1 MRKPL
6 VGVMGAGEDASA
18 TCVRLAEDLGAAIT
32 GRGWA
37 LLTGGRPVGVMTA
50 ASRGARRIDGHLVVG
65 VLPNAGLDQDRQQ
78 TADLDLALFTGM
90 GQARN
95 LINVLSADVVVVCGA
110 GGAGTASEAAH
121 AIKAGR
127 PLILLAAG
135 PLWRQFF
142 CSLSPEVQ
150 TAETVDDCCRRI
162 AASQGRLPSRSW
174 PGRVGVSQQG
184 CAEMSAIFIS
194 YTGRDPEGDAWAD
207 RLEQWFGEWDYGF
220 FRDKSHSHGVKAGDD
235 WRQTLYR
242 ELGLAT
248 VMVSLC
254 TKQYDSSP
262 WCVGEVAIAVRDGK
276 TVIPIQLVKTAKE
289 LRTAPLP
296 LLLEMDQAIKV
307 AGAANPSAATLADV
321 KQRLQCSLTKTLKWR
336 DLLDW
341 DPTWKPFPGLPA
353 FQEKQAPVFFGRDG
367 AIEKVNERLQSL
379 ALRPPGFLLLLGAS
393 GYGKSSLVRAGV
405 VPCLRAGGEQS
416 LIVLCPFTPGSFP
429 FHRLEKVVKKALD
442 GLSEPA
448 FNTAGLDDEK
458 RLLLQLQ
465 WLNSEHAKPVLVV
478 IDQFEE
484 LLTTAP
490 GADGQ
495 PGEGARFLAFLE
507 GLLSSHSAGVVVLVT
522 MRTDYLAPLQN
533 VWPRLTGLAVKE
545 TLEPIAPSDFG
556 QLITGPAHR
565 AGLALQPG
573 LKERLVGESGG
584 RDPLPLLAFTL
595 EQLWKKRQ
603 VRGGPMPGPRGEQ
616 WDLTLADYQAL
627 GGVDGAVRTQ
637 AKACWTPELSSE
649 AETAALRDAFLDHLV
664 SVNDDG
670 VAKRAAPLE
679 ELPPASH
686 EIVRRMVK
694 ERLLVAD
701 AGVVEIAHEALMR
714 SWEPL
719 VKWIE
724 EGKEKLLQGLRVKR
738 LTADLAA
745 TALPRL
751 QRQALEQLATMAAA
765 AGIEQK
771 AVAKE
776 GTKALGKLLAHSEA
790 EEPQR
795 LDAALI
801 LALIGAEEPLS
812 ACLADATVPVE
823 LRRRAAES
831 LGLLAKRSGDPEQR
845 ERIERQLEAVL
856 RGEPLDVRVVDEAG
870 WKQHDERLPLLQ
882 GASRGLQLAA
892 SAGLPLLGSGP
903 GRVVPMLT
911 LTALEKGGELQIT
924 TDVVEV
930 EVWSLPLP
938 GGEQLELVAIPGGEH
953 TIGSPADERDKA
965 AVLNWFA
972 GNRDGC
978 RDPRTGE
985 PLDLEAE
992 RRVELTP
999 FWLLRHPISQRQWLA
1014 VVKAVEAVERELDE
1028 SPGGAKAESLWDL
1041 YGQPGEL
1048 AVNQVSWN
1056 DCQEWLRRLNRWLSE
1071 QWLVLGGTGEPLQL
1085 ALPGEGQWEA
1095 ACRAGTATPFHFGDT
1110 LDARWARYDA
1120 SYVFGLGRK
1129 GAKAKQPGVNGGC
1142 GLVNRYGLA
1151 EMHGQLYEW
1160 CGDSWHPNPV
1170 GQGWRADGLPWEG
1183 EDADLSQ
1190 RESGQRGWKLLR
1202 GGSWIDYPPFCRAA
1216 SRDGN
1221 APDVV
1226 DASFGLRPCCCPS
1239 PPGSLLGS

>member
-1 MRKPL
+1 
-6 VGVMGAGEDASA
+6 
-18 TCVRLAEDLGAAIT
+18 
-32 GRGWA
+32 
-37 LLTGGRPVGVMTA
+37 
-50 ASRGARRIDGHLVVG
+50 
-65 VLPNAGLDQDRQQ
+65 
-78 TADLDLALFTGM
+78 
-90 GQARN
+90 
-95 LINVLSADVVVVCGA
+95 
-110 GGAGTASEAAH
+110 
-121 AIKAGR
+121 
-127 PLILLAAG
+127 
-135 PLWRQFF
+135 
-142 CSLSPEVQ
+142 
-150 TAETVDDCCRRI
+150 
-162 AASQGRLPSRSW
+162 
-174 PGRVGVSQQG
+174 
-184 CAEMSAIFIS
+184 MSAIFIS
-194 YTGRDPEGDAWAD
+194 YTGRDAEADAWAD

-254 TKQYDSSP
+254 TRQYDSSP

-276 TVIPIQLVKTAKE
+276 TVIPIQLVNTAKE

-307 AGAANPSAATLADV
+307 AGSANPSAATLADV

-442 GLSEPA
+442 GLAEPA
-448 FNTAGLDDEK
+448 PNTAGLDDDK

-484 LLTTAP
+484 LLTTAA

-507 GLLSSHSAGVVVLVT
+507 GLLSSHSAGVVLLVT

-556 QLITGPAHR
+556 QLITGPAYR

-603 VRGGPMPGPRGEQ
+603 VRGWPMPGPRGEQ

-724 EGKEKLLQGLRVKR
+724 EGKEELLQGLRVKQF
-738 LTADLAA
+738 TADLAA

-751 QRQALEQLATMAAA
+751 QRQALVQLATMAAA
-765 AGIEQK
+765 GGIEQK
-771 AVAKE
+771 AVTKE

-812 ACLADATVPVE
+812 ACLADAAAPVE

-831 LGLLAKRSGDPEQR
+831 LGLLARRSGDQQQR
-845 ERIERQLEAVL
+845 ERIAAELEAVL
-856 RGEPLDVRVVDEAG
+856 RADALDLRVVDEAG
-870 WKQHDERLPLLQ
+870 WREHDKRLPLLQ
-882 GASRGLQLAA
+882 GAFRGRQLAA
-892 SAGLPLLGSGP
+892 AADLPLLGSGP

-911 LTALEKGGELQIT
+911 LTALEKGGELHIT
-924 TDVVEV
+924 TEVVEV
-930 EVWSLPLP
+930 EVWRLPLP
-938 GGEQLELVAIPGGEH
+938 GGEQLELVAIPGGAH
-953 TIGSPADERDKA
+953 TIGSPADERDKE
-965 AVLNWFA
+965 AVLNWVA
-972 GNRDGC
+972 ANRDGC

-985 PLDLEAE
+985 PLDVEAE
-992 RRVELTP
+992 RRVQLAP
-999 FWLLRHPISQRQWLA
+999 FWLPRHPISQRQWQA
-1014 VVKAVEAVERELDE
+1014 VVEGVAAVELELE
-1028 SPGGAKAESLWDL
+1028 PSPGKANPDSLWERH
-1041 YGQPGEL
+1041 GQPGQL
-1048 AVNQVSWN
+1048 AVDSVSWY
-1056 DCQEWLRRLNRWLSE
+1056 DCQEWLRRLNRWLGQE
-1071 QWLVLGGTGEPLQL
+1071 WAALGGQGVAPQLVL
-1085 ALPGEGQWEA
+1085 PGDGQWEV
-1095 ACRAGTATPFHFGDT
+1095 ACRAGARTPFHFGDT
-1110 LDARWARYDA
+1110 LDARWGRYDA
-1120 SYVFGLGRK
+1120 SVVFGLGRK
-1129 GAKAKQPGVNGGC
+1129 GAKGKQPGVNGGF
-1142 GLVNRYGLA
+1142 GLVNLYGLA

-1160 CGDSWHPNPV
+1160 CADSWHPNPV
-1170 GQGWRADGLPWEG
+1170 GEGWRADGLPWVG
-1183 EDADLSQ
+1183 EDGDLVR
-1190 RESGQRGWKLLR
+1190 RESGQRRWKLLR
-1202 GGSWIDYPPFCRAA
+1202 GGSWFNGPCYCRAA
-1216 SRDGN
+1216 NRISSY
-1221 APDVV
+1221 PDDVNPNLGV
-1226 DASFGLRPCCCPS
+1226 RPCCLL